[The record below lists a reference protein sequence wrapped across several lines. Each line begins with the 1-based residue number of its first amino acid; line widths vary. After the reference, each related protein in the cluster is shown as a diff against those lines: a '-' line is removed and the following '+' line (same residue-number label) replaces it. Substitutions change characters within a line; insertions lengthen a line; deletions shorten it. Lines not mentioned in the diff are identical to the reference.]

1 MPEVRIHSM
10 EAASSSATNTT
21 STKSWFS
28 SLFGM
33 SQNSENN
40 NTSSSSSTSPSF
52 SGNDDDGSFL
62 ILACDGVWDVLTN
75 EEAVAFVARNVAA
88 AAAAA
93 AEAHASSLV
102 NGENE
107 SQAYTNAC
115 IAASAH
121 LGGTAERLSVYVL
134 ARTAAAEGVPTRL
147 LLSLKPGKS
156 GRRDVHDDI
165 TIITTFLGGVDGVV
179 RLGLTNRY

>member
-10 EAASSSATNTT
+10 EAASSPSSSATNT
-21 STKSWFS
+21 TKSWFS
-28 SLFGM
+28 SIFGI
-33 SQNSENN
+33 SQKSDSS
-40 NTSSSSSTSPSF
+40 TSSSSSPSF

-93 AEAHASSLV
+93 AEAHATSLV
-102 NGENE
+102 NGDNE

-165 TIITTFLGGVDGVV
+165 TIVTTFLGGVDGVV
-179 RLGLTNRY
+179 RLGLTHRY